1 MEFFVKFTFILL
13 LFGSLAYAQNF
24 GVDNTN
30 GKWMTGDFHQHT
42 YYTDGEHTLDEVIEN
57 GFKYGLDFQA
67 NSEHGGSRD
76 RDGYNHFWDDPT
88 YYPVNPIKGDVKINN
103 NGHQEMW
110 RWQSLGEYVYPHIN
124 SLRNNYQNK
133 LILTGVEWNVPGHEH
148 CDIMIQDLN
157 NYPYVA
163 VFEYYFD

>member
-1 MEFFVKFTFILL
+1 M
-13 LFGSLAYAQNF
+13 A
-24 GVDNTN
+24 
-30 GKWMTGDFHQHT
+30 GDFHQHT

-67 NSEHGGSRD
+67 NSEHGGSRY

-110 RWQSLGEYVYPHIN
+110 RWTIFERICISSYKFIRETIIKIN
-124 SLRNNYQNK
+124 LY
-133 LILTGVEWNVPGHEH
+133 
-148 CDIMIQDLN
+148 
-157 NYPYVA
+157 
-163 VFEYYFD
+163 